1 MCLALLTAVQEYRRR
16 HVEDACDT
24 RFEREPLFPLKTLHF
39 SYDEVQK
46 GSEAVS
52 GNPSLGND
60 QGPKKTLAGTL
71 AERSKK
77 QSVAPVPKQIAKL
90 AQRFFFLFNP
100 ALFPHKPPPA
110 STANRVLFTDA
121 EDL

>member
-1 MCLALLTAVQEYRRR
+1 MG
-16 HVEDACDT
+16 DACDT
-24 RFEREPLFPLKTLHF
+24 RFEKEPLFPLKTLHF
-39 SYDEVQK
+39 SADEVQRR
-46 GSEAVS
+46 SEAVS
-52 GNPSLGND
+52 GPSLGND
-60 QGPKKTLAGTL
+60 QRPKMTLAGTL

-110 STANRVLFTDA
+110 SVVNRVLFTDA
-121 EDL
+121 EDM